1 MFRALISILIILFFF
16 GFWFITNSSE
26 TIMTPSEKTTSP
38 SLPKPMAKK
47 VLKGDLEVYAFMPHF
62 LLREEPEMPE
72 NLTDFLYFGLQLAPD
87 GTIKRFLE
95 DGSPEGGFDA
105 WHHGEILSGM
115 IEEADSR
122 GINIGLTFVA
132 QDNDEI
138 TELLT
143 CPTCW
148 VDTVDAAVR
157 EMDVHN
163 AQALVLDIEYS
174 GIAPQELRLQMNE
187 FVKYVVAEVHSQ
199 APNSKV
205 LVSTYANA
213 AYRQRLH
220 DVHTLSGLA
229 DSLIIMAYDFYPLE
243 GETAGPIA
251 PVTGAPEKFRY
262 DLTMMLNDYL
272 KVAPAEK
279 LIMGIPF
286 YAHSWVTETEDFA
299 SPRVI
304 GSDLV
309 GYSKVLFV
317 NSCSQHSQ
325 NTEESRKFDPESQ
338 SPWFSYRDPE
348 TGSFR
353 QCYYED
359 EKSITAKANLA
370 RKNGLKGVSVWA
382 MGLEGNDTSLWDALR

>member
-1 MFRALISILIILFFF
+1 
-16 GFWFITNSSE
+16 
-26 TIMTPSEKTTSP
+26 
-38 SLPKPMAKK
+38 
-47 VLKGDLEVYAFMPHF
+47 
-62 LLREEPEMPE
+62 MPE
-72 NLTDFLYFGLQLAPD
+72 NLTDFLYFGLQLSPD

-95 DGSPEGGFDA
+95 DGSPEPGFDA
-105 WHHGEILSGM
+105 WHHGEILGGM
-115 IEEADSR
+115 IDEADSLGVR
-122 GINIGLTFVA
+122 LGLTIVA

-138 TELLT
+138 TELLN
-143 CPTCW
+143 CPACW
-148 VDTVDAAVR
+148 VNTVDASVR
-157 EMDVHN
+157 EMDVNN
-163 AQALVLDIEYS
+163 AQSLVLDIEYS

-199 APNSKV
+199 VPNSKV

-229 DSLIIMAYDFYPLE
+229 DSIIIMAYDFYPLE
-243 GETAGPIA
+243 GESAGPIA
-251 PVTGAPEKFRY
+251 PLGGAPVKFRY
-262 DLTMMLNDYL
+262 DLTMMLDDYL

-279 LIMGIPF
+279 LIMGVPF
-286 YAHSWVTETEDFA
+286 YAHSWVTESEDFA

-317 NSCSQHSQ
+317 KSCSEHSQ
-325 NTEESRKFDPESQ
+325 NTEESRKFDLEAQ
-338 SPWFSYRDPE
+338 SPWFSYRDPD

-359 EKSITAKANLA
+359 QQSITAKANLA
-370 RKNGLKGVSVWA
+370 RSNGLKGVSVWA
-382 MGLEGNDTSLWDALR
+382 MGLEGNDTFLWDALNK